1 MCLWQM
7 SPRIFQTLPCA
18 VFNALQ
24 RRRQVK
30 VYQHSPGGVVTVKFR
45 APEAAQSCI
54 RLMAG
59 RFFGGRRLEAALWDG
74 VTVFYVPK
82 PAETPEEQ
90 AARLE
95 AFARELEAGKA
106 AEQAASAG
114 EDPKP

>member
-1 MCLWQM
+1 MLCPNKV
-7 SPRIFQTLPCA
+7 SAPP
-18 VFNALQ
+18 
-24 RRRQVK
+24 QVK
-30 VYQHSPGGVVTVKFR
+30 VYQHSPDGIVTVKFR

-59 RFFGGRRLEAALWDG
+59 RFFGGRRLAAALWDG

-106 AEQAASAG
+106 AEQAAAAG